1 MKHFFLLKSDLRD
14 TNNVQRKKKKEKKLP
29 LLGLE
34 PTPLSYNAVDS
45 SSSLFEYSSKWR

>member
-1 MKHFFLLKSDLRD
+1 MFKEE
-14 TNNVQRKKKKEKKLP
+14 KKERKKLP

-34 PTPLSYNAVDS
+34 PPPFSHNAVDS

>member
-1 MKHFFLLKSDLRD
+1 MFKEKK
-14 TNNVQRKKKKEKKLP
+14 RKKKKLP

-34 PTPLSYNAVDS
+34 PVPLSYNAVDS